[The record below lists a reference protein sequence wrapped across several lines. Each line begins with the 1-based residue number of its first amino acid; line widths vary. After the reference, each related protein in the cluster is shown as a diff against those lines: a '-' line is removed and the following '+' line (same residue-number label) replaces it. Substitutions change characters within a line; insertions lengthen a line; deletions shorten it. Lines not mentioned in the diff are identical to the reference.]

1 MKSIFN
7 RFLLI
12 LFFGSIS
19 NYIFAQGACG
29 FGPGKGC
36 PGTEYD
42 NAFVN
47 SDNNAAT
54 IEYDNF
60 VSTFHSTIVRNYQ
73 GKFLVWGEQIANDG
87 VANVLSPLE
96 LNNVNFPNLAT
107 HEVYKAAAGSNF
119 IDERQFFVLT
129 SNGLYAWG
137 DEDGVVAN
145 AITNSAVF
153 QKINTAA
160 ISNANSFGLPP
171 TITPA
176 DVKMMV
182 ASIANSLS
190 GTLMITTC
198 SGQVWVLSQLGNLR
212 GNNNTGIINF
222 PIQDLLL

>member
-60 VSTFHSTIVRNYQ
+60 VSTFHSSIVRNYQ
-73 GKFLVWGEQIANDG
+73 GKFLVWGEQISNDG
-87 VANVLSPLE
+87 VANVLSPTEIKL
-96 LNNVNFPNLAT
+96 LQVQIL
-107 HEVYKAAAGSNF
+107 
-119 IDERQFFVLT
+119 LT
-129 SNGLYAWG
+129 K
-137 DEDGVVAN
+137 D
-145 AITNSAVF
+145 
-153 QKINTAA
+153 
-160 ISNANSFGLPP
+160 SFL
-171 TITPA
+171 
-176 DVKMMV
+176 
-182 ASIANSLS
+182 
-190 GTLMITTC
+190 
-198 SGQVWVLSQLGNLR
+198 
-212 GNNNTGIINF
+212 F
-222 PIQDLLL
+222 